1 MRGHLPSFL
10 RGTIASNALF
20 YSFLSITALFGVFG
34 TLARKAGL
42 LGTYAYFLS
51 YSIGVQ
57 IVIDVAYVWAFFSQ
71 SRASLVD
78 RCIDGSTDQEVKN
91 ICDKS
96 FDTGK
101 WTFLVSVVIGLTI
114 QLWAAY
120 IVTSYAKKLQ
130 DEQAWR
136 SGPGVA
142 PPPDAAGSK
151 YAHVHGDDHIPLTG
165 PSYAYSDASHSFGSA
180 APHHTTASV

>member
-1 MRGHLPSFL
+1 
-10 RGTIASNALF
+10 
-20 YSFLSITALFGVFG
+20 
-34 TLARKAGL
+34 L

-114 QLWAAY
+114 QLCEFCFSPA
-120 IVTSYAKKLQ
+120 ICENGLS
-130 DEQAWR
+130 R
-136 SGPGVA
+136 RGC
-142 PPPDAAGSK
+142 
-151 YAHVHGDDHIPLTG
+151 
-165 PSYAYSDASHSFGSA
+165 
-180 APHHTTASV
+180 